1 MKKAVPCLSTLA
13 LALAVSAT
21 ALTPASAQDAL
32 VPGLLPLS
40 SASPAVHTGVFRAE
54 VLRGDAYS
62 IEASR
67 MALARSNNPKVRNL
81 AGKVITNRQATTDAL
96 LPPGTSL
103 TPGGIVVAD
112 AGRGTV
118 DTPLGLIG
126 APIAVVG
133 GVVGAVTGTAPAV
146 VDNRPSE
153 PGKRV
158 ALDPARQ
165 KRIADLGATSGH
177 AFDRTYARQQAVADA
192 ETVKLYQAY
201 AQSGDSAAGR
211 QFARQ
216 AVPLLQDER
225 DDAAAV
231 HDRMADEDDAVF

>member
-1 MKKAVPCLSTLA
+1 MKKAVPGLSTLA

-21 ALTPASAQDAL
+21 TLTPASAQDVFL
-32 VPGLLPLS
+32 PGLLPLS
-40 SASPAVHTGVFRAE
+40 SASSAVHTGVFRAE
-54 VLRGDAYS
+54 ALRGDAYS
-62 IEASR
+62 IEAGR
-67 MALARSNNPKVRNL
+67 MALTRSNDPKVRKL
-81 AGKVITNRQATTDAL
+81 AGKVIANRQATTDAL

-103 TPGGIVVAD
+103 TPGGIVVSD
-112 AGRGTV
+112 AGRGTF
-118 DTPLGLIG
+118 DTPLGIVG

-133 GVVGAVTGTAPAV
+133 GVVGAVTGTTPAV
-146 VDNRPSE
+146 IDNRPSE

-165 KRIADLGATSGH
+165 KRIADLGATSGR

-201 AQSGDSAAGR
+201 AQTGDSAAGR

-225 DDAAAV
+225 DDAAAL
-231 HDRMADEDDAVF
+231 HGRIANEDDAAF